1 MRTHKINT
9 AYSTEHVLKIG
20 AYRIPRIFTGNRNAI
35 RMTKLEFE
43 NLPLND
49 KAKWVWEN
57 GIYLET
63 MAHGTFK
70 INLYAVG
77 KDFIEVYLDAAT
89 NEVDKIALAEASDVN
104 KYLDKIELPSDGK

>member
-1 MRTHKINT
+1 
-9 AYSTEHVLKIG
+9 
-20 AYRIPRIFTGNRNAI
+20 
-35 RMTKLEFE
+35 MTRLEFE

-63 MAHGTFK
+63 MTHGAFK

-77 KDFIEVYLDAAT
+77 KDFIEVYLDDAS
-89 NEVDKIALAEASDVN
+89 NEVDRIALAEAADVN
-104 KYLDKIELPSDGK
+104 KYLDKIELPGYGR